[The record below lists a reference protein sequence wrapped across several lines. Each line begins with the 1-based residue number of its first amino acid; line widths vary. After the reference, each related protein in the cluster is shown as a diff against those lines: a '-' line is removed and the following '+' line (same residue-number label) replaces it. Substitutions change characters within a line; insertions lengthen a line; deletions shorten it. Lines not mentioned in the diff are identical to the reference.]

1 MQKVDINVVKP
12 GHGPAEVTGTT
23 VQNSASQMSGGA
35 QICPLTSMFCRLHYL
50 SCCCK
55 VREAPS
61 GTCRPAVCAQSV

>member
-12 GHGPAEVTGTT
+12 GHSPAEVTGTT
-23 VQNSASQMSGGA
+23 VQNSASQVSAGA
-35 QICPLTSMFCRLHYL
+35 QICPLTSMSCHLYYL

-61 GTCRPAVCAQSV
+61 GNRRPAVSAQSI